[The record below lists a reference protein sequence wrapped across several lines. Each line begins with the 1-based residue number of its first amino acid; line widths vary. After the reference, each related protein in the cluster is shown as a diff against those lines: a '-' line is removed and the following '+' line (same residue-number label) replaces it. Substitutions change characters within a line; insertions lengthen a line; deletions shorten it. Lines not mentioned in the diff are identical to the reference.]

1 MKTILFYFVTLSAV
15 WINIAFGAGADS
27 FNNVQ
32 IGKSLKDIK
41 NHNPL
46 VTHRYSADPGVMVYN
61 DRVYVYST
69 NDGDVDLTNKNVEG
83 NTYSH
88 IKSLNLISSS
98 DLVNWQDHGS
108 INVAGGAA
116 KWAQYSWAP
125 CATYKKINGKDKFFL
140 YFANNANG
148 IGVLTSDSP
157 TGPFSDPIGKA
168 LITRDTPNCNNVTW
182 LFDPAVFVDDDGT
195 GYLYFGGGVPEGADA
210 NPKTIRVVKLGADMT
225 SLAGTPQ
232 LIDAPYVFEDS
243 GINKIGNTYFY
254 SYCTNWNNDSFGG
267 ANIAFM
273 TSNSPMGPFKAQYSC
288 FKNPGEFLG
297 NYGNNHHTIVQFRNK
312 WYIFYHTEWLNK
324 VVYGDQKGYR
334 TGHLDEFP
342 VSGSNFPRTAVG
354 TIEGVNQL
362 EAVDGTA
369 LNYAASFAWQSGIKI
384 SGQGDVLPVSYSR
397 GGWTGISQVNLGNAK
412 SITLKAS
419 AQSGATIKVCTGSEK
434 GTVLGYVEIPAGN
447 SLQEVTGTLSGA
459 SGTQDLFLVSSNNAT
474 IESWKLNGDS
484 GNSGNNGNSGKTSNN
499 NGGNC
504 WSEALGYKCC
514 DFCDPVIY
522 VDESGDWGIA
532 NNDWC
537 GIPTTCKV
545 NSYCKGAQGYPCC
558 SANNCSVYYQ
568 DGDGKWSVENDDW
581 CLIDQKSCNKL

>member
-1 MKTILFYFVTLSAV
+1 MKTVIFYYVNLLTI
-15 WINIAFGAGADS
+15 WINIVFGAGADS

-69 NDGDVDLTNKNVEG
+69 NDGDVDLNNKNVGE

-88 IKSLNLISSS
+88 IKSLNVISSS

-168 LITRDTPNCNNVTW
+168 LITRETQNCGDVTW

-195 GYLYFGGGVPEGADA
+195 GYLYFGGGVPSGMDA
-210 NPKTIRVVKLGADMT
+210 NPKTIRVVKLGDDMT
-225 SLAGTPQ
+225 SLAGAPQ

-254 SYCTNWNNDSFGG
+254 SYCTNWTGGSYGG

-273 TSNSPMGPFKAQYSC
+273 TSNSPMGPFKAEYSC

-297 NYGNNHHTIVQFRNK
+297 NYGNNHHTIIQFRDK

-324 VVYGDQKGYR
+324 VVFGDQKGYR
-334 TGHLDEFP
+334 TGHVDEFP
-342 VSGSNFPRTAVG
+342 VSNNSFPRTAEG
-354 TIEGVNQL
+354 SIEGVKQVEN
-362 EAVDGTA
+362 VDGSA
-369 LNYAASFAWQSGIKI
+369 LNYAASFAWQSGIKVD
-384 SGQGDVLPVSYSR
+384 GQGAVLPVKYSR
-397 GGWTGISQVNLGNAK
+397 GGWTGISQVDLGNANT
-412 SITLKAS
+412 ITLKAS
-419 AQSGATIKVCTGSEK
+419 SQSGATIKVCTDNEK
-434 GTVLGYVEIPAGN
+434 GTVLGYVEIPAGS
-447 SLQEVTGTLSGA
+447 SLQEVTGNLTGA
-459 SGTQDLFLVSSNNAT
+459 SGVKNLFLVASNDAS
-474 IESWKLNGDS
+474 IESWKLNGSGS
-484 GNSGNNGNSGKTSNN
+484 GNTSGKTDGNLSS
-499 NGGNC
+499 NC
-504 WSEALGYKCC
+504 WSESLGYKCC
-514 DFCDPVIY
+514 ASCEPVIY
-522 VDESGDWGIA
+522 VDESGNWGVE
-532 NNDWC
+532 NDDWC
-537 GIPTTCKV
+537 GIPTTCKT
-545 NSYCKGAQGYPCC
+545 NNATGACKGAQGYPCC
-558 SANNCSVYYQ
+558 SISCDVYFE
-568 DGDGKWSVENDDW
+568 DGDGQWSVENGDW
-581 CLIDQKSCNKL
+581 CLVNKSVC